1 MKVTTRL
8 ILKGLISYI
17 TKWNTY
23 KHLDTLSNITRLLQ
37 SVYFVNRWFNNMSPV
52 QLVQQLNQI
61 ASPLS
66 AQQVTDLQTLVAQL
80 NPVQQAWVSGYLA
93 ASANAAMPSAQTT
106 SLAPQANEASVLT
119 ILYGSQTGNAKGV
132 ANQLK
137 EQAEAKGITVKLVNM
152 SDYKTSQLKKEKFIV
167 VAVSTY
173 GEGEPPEDAENL
185 HAFLASKKAP
195 KLNGV
200 KVAVIGL
207 GDTSYEFF
215 CQTAIDF
222 EQRFNALGADTLV
235 TRAELDVDY
244 EEQATQW
251 ISGAVEA
258 FEPEFKSNNQAGAQV
273 IPMSGFAA
281 AHANSSQYNKQNPF
295 AAELSLSQKITGR
308 DSTKDVRHV
317 EISLEESGITYQP
330 GDALGVYFL
339 NDEKLVDAALAQ
351 TGLQGDEQVT
361 VGQETLTVRQALIEK
376 LELTQSYPGFVEKY
390 ASATN
395 NKQLLA
401 LTEDKATLREYIE
414 ARQIFDVIAQN
425 PAKLDAQVLVDC
437 ARKLQA
443 RLYSIASSQAEVE
456 EEVHLT
462 IGLVEFDAFDSEHLG
477 GCSGYL
483 ARRAEEGASIKVFVE
498 HNDNFRLP
506 VDNNTPVI
514 MVGPGTGIA
523 PFRAF
528 LQERDARE
536 AEGENWLFFGN
547 PHFTQDF
554 LYQVELQG
562 YVKSGLLTKIDLA
575 FSRDQA
581 EKVYVQDRLREQ
593 GEQVFA
599 WLEKGAHFY
608 ICGDANRMAKDV
620 HQVLLEIVTTFGGKN
635 EEQAEQY
642 LKDLRSANRYQKDVY

>member
-1 MKVTTRL
+1 ML
-8 ILKGLISYI
+8 
-17 TKWNTY
+17 
-23 KHLDTLSNITRLLQ
+23 LS
-37 SVYFVNRWFNNMSPV
+37 
-52 QLVQQLNQI
+52 QLSAA
-61 ASPLS
+61 ASPLT
-66 AQQVTDLQTLVAQL
+66 QEQVQKLQGLVAEL
-80 NPVQQAWVSGYLA
+80 NPIQQAWVSGYLA
-93 ASANAAMPSAQTT
+93 ANANTAALSGVVGGQ
-106 SLAPQANEASVLT
+106 APAAGEAAALT

-137 EQAEAKGITVKLVNM
+137 AAAEAKGLAVKLVNM
-152 SDYKTSQLKKEKFIV
+152 ADYKPAQLKKEKFIA

-195 KLNGV
+195 KLDGV

-207 GDTSYEFF
+207 GDSSYEFF

-222 EQRFNALGADTLV
+222 EERFKALGAETV
-235 TRAELDVDY
+235 VARADLDVDY
-244 EEQATQW
+244 EDQAAAW
-251 ISGAVEA
+251 IGGAVDA
-258 FEPEFKSNNQAGAQV
+258 FEPELKAQSQGSAQV
-273 IPMSGFAA
+273 IPMAGFGAA
-281 AHANSSQYNKQNPF
+281 PAQSQYTKQNPF
-295 AAELSLSQKITGR
+295 AAELSVVQKITGR
-308 DSTKDVRHV
+308 DSTKDVRHI
-317 EISLEESGITYQP
+317 EISLEGSDITYLP
-330 GDALGVYFL
+330 GDSLGVYFL
-339 NDEKLVDAALAQ
+339 NDEALVD
-351 TGLQGDEQVT
+351 
-361 VGQETLTVRQALIEK
+361 ETLTLLNIDGATEITLGEETLSIRTALIEK

-390 ASATN
+390 AQATN
-395 NKQLLA
+395 NAELLK
-401 LTEDKATLREYIE
+401 LVEDKAAMREYIE
-414 ARQIFDVIAQN
+414 ARQIFDIIKQN
-425 PAKLDAQVLVDC
+425 PSDISAQDLVNC
-437 ARKLQA
+437 LRKLQA

-462 IGLVEFDAFDSEHLG
+462 VGLVEFDAFGEKHFG

-483 ARRAEEGASIKVFVE
+483 AHRAEEGVQVKVFSE

-506 VDNNTPVI
+506 SDDNTPVI

-554 LYQVELQG
+554 LYQVEIQG
-562 YVKSGLLTKIDLA
+562 YVKSGLLNKVDLA

-581 EKVYVQDRLREQ
+581 EKVYVQDRLREK
-593 GEQVFA
+593 GEEVFA

-620 HQVLLEIVTTFGGKN
+620 HQALIDIIKAHGGKDD
-635 EEQAEQY
+635 EQAESY
-642 LKDLRSANRYQKDVY
+642 LKELRSNNRYQKDVY

>member
-1 MKVTTRL
+1 
-8 ILKGLISYI
+8 
-17 TKWNTY
+17 
-23 KHLDTLSNITRLLQ
+23 
-37 SVYFVNRWFNNMSPV
+37 MSPV
-52 QLVQQLNQI
+52 QLVQQLNQA

-66 AQQVTDLQTLVAQL
+66 APQIAQLQQLLGQL
-80 NPVQQAWVSGYLA
+80 NPIQQAWVSGYLA
-93 ASANAAMPSAQTT
+93 ASANAAMPGAEIAGV
-106 SLAPQANEASVLT
+106 APQASEAAALT
-119 ILYGSQTGNAKGV
+119 ILYGSQTGNAKSV
-132 ANQLK
+132 ASQLK
-137 EQAEAKGITVKLVNM
+137 EQAESRGLAVKLVNM
-152 SDYKTSQLKKEKFIV
+152 SDYKPNQLKKEKFIA

-185 HAFLASKKAP
+185 HEFLASKKAP
-195 KLNGV
+195 KLDGV

-207 GDTSYEFF
+207 GDSSYEFF

-222 EQRFNALGADTLV
+222 EERFKALGAETIFA
-235 TRAELDVDY
+235 RAELDVDY
-244 EEQATQW
+244 EEQATAW
-251 ISGAVEA
+251 IGSALDA
-258 FEPEFKSNNQAGAQV
+258 FEPDLKASSQNTAQV
-273 IPMSGFAA
+273 IPMAGFAA
-281 AHANSSQYNKQNPF
+281 APQASQYNKQNPY
-295 AAELSLSQKITGR
+295 AAELSVVQKITGR
-308 DSTKDVRHV
+308 DSTKNVQHV

-339 NDEKLVDAALAQ
+339 NDEVLVDAL
-351 TGLQGDEQVT
+351 LKDVELSGDEAVK
-361 VGQETLTVRQALIEK
+361 VGDESLTLKQALVEK

-390 ASATN
+390 AQATN
-395 NKQLLA
+395 NAELLK
-401 LTEDKATLREYIE
+401 LVEDKAAMREYIE
-414 ARQIFDVIAQN
+414 ARQIFDIVAQN
-425 PAKLDAQVLVDC
+425 PAKVKAQTLVEC

-462 IGLVEFDAFDSEHLG
+462 VGLVEFDAFNSQHLG

-483 ARRAEEGASIKVFVE
+483 AKRAEEGSSIKVFVE

-506 VDNNTPVI
+506 SDDNTPVI

-536 AEGENWLFFGN
+536 AEGDNWLIFGN

-554 LYQVELQG
+554 LYQVEIQG
-562 YVKSGLLTKIDLA
+562 YVKSGLLNKIDLA

-581 EKVYVQDRLREQ
+581 EKIYVQDRIREQ
-593 GEQVFA
+593 GEELYA

-620 HQVLLEIVTTFGGKN
+620 HQALIDVIKTHGGKN
-635 EEQAEQY
+635 DEQAEQY
-642 LKDLRSANRYQKDVY
+642 LKALRNEHRYQKDVY